1 MPETKFLTR
10 EQLADVIEFSQA
22 LYAADSMGWFSPWLS
37 NELMQNLNNNPRIPD
52 LDKIK
57 QALANYKSNAD
68 NLQGYMEFM
77 NNYDMIFKRTL
88 YSYANTLAF
97 DLEITCTNA
106 FTQAD
111 YQSKEYKE
119 DKRRIY
125 NFLDKFNYKQEFR
138 NVVIE
143 VLLRETYFTWFR
155 KTKWGNKGM
164 KCALQIM
171 PQEYCMLT
179 GYWEGGLL
187 WDLDY
192 NYFLQPGVDIDGFDP
207 SIKRT
212 YIEMFGPDNAKDF
225 LNYRPTAPLN
235 ARTGQYAY
243 WAQTSP
249 ENGAWCFKFST
260 SNFNGTPYLA
270 PFLKDTILNDEVAQ
284 LQYDKDMISAYAIL
298 AGEMRLFD
306 NAKSGTKTN
315 QFAID
320 PATLGGFMAK
330 AKAGLG
336 KLVKLA
342 ALPVENTKFY
352 QFNDNTPDMYKDQLA
367 NSAGVG
373 SGVSRVIYS
382 SDRMSNAEIEAG
394 IIDQYN
400 TVAPMYQQFNKFMDF
415 YANKLTKHYKF
426 KFNFCGCSYPFEREK
441 RFERLLKIADKG
453 MVLNPSAYAAVLGY
467 APQDFERMLQ
477 EGKWSGWNELWQL
490 PLNASTTAQ
499 SEGGRPELDTGELSD
514 SGEMNRDM

>member
-10 EQLADVIEFSQA
+10 EQLTDVIEFSQA

-111 YQSKEYKE
+111 YQSKEYEE

-164 KCALQIM
+164 KFALQIM

-179 GYWEGGLL
+179 GYWEKGLL
-187 WDLDY
+187 FDFDMG
-192 NYFLQPGVDIDGFDP
+192 YFLEPGVDIDGFDP
-207 SIKRT
+207 AFKK
-212 YIEMFGPDNAKDF
+212 YYNNVFGENKNPW
-225 LNYRPTAPLN
+225 NYVPTNPLN
-235 ARTGQYAY
+235 SRDGIFALWT
-243 WAQTSP
+243 QTSP
-249 ENGAWCFKFST
+249 EDGAWV
-260 SNFNGTPYLA
+260 N
-270 PFLKDTILNDEVAQ
+270 
-284 LQYDKDMISAYAIL
+284 
-298 AGEMRLFD
+298 
-306 NAKSGTKTN
+306 
-315 QFAID
+315 
-320 PATLGGFMAK
+320 
-330 AKAGLG
+330 
-336 KLVKLA
+336 
-342 ALPVENTKFY
+342 
-352 QFNDNTPDMYKDQLA
+352 
-367 NSAGVG
+367 
-373 SGVSRVIYS
+373 
-382 SDRMSNAEIEAG
+382 
-394 IIDQYN
+394 
-400 TVAPMYQQFNKFMDF
+400 
-415 YANKLTKHYKF
+415 
-426 KFNFCGCSYPFEREK
+426 
-441 RFERLLKIADKG
+441 
-453 MVLNPSAYAAVLGY
+453 
-467 APQDFERMLQ
+467 
-477 EGKWSGWNELWQL
+477 
-490 PLNASTTAQ
+490 
-499 SEGGRPELDTGELSD
+499 
-514 SGEMNRDM
+514 